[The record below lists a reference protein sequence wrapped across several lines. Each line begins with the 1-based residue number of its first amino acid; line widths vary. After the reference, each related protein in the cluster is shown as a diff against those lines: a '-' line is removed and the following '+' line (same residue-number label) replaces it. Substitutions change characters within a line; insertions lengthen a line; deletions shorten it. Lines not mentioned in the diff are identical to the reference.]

1 VTGPAHDD
9 LRIPAYLSHHNGNP
23 GTLFISSTGVRFAP
37 FITGKKKD
45 KTKEIPADQVPVQI
59 DSDPNAAVVPAPEA
73 TVAIEPDQDGVIVD
87 GKEVRIPMDE
97 VSGLGKIQK
106 STLGVTISSGL
117 EIETLSA
124 GVSLFYLICSDLPPT
139 ACEPGDQ

>member
-23 GTLFISSTGVRFAP
+23 GTLFISSTGIRFAP
-37 FITGKKKD
+37 FISGKKKD
-45 KTKEIPADQVPVQI
+45 KSKEIPADQVPIQI
-59 DSDPNAAVVPAPEA
+59 DSDFNAAVVPAPDA

-124 GVSLFYLICSDLPPT
+124 GVSLVFLSGSNLLPT
-139 ACEPGDQ
+139 ACEPRDQ